1 MLDSYPMGFENVSTV
16 LKKREIQHDRGTGS
30 VLPFKELESKGLDSK
45 ELNERPFTE

>member
-30 VLPFKELESKGLDSK
+30 VLPFKELDSK